1 MPGQGEGPPT
11 CHKHNE
17 LHNDRV
23 VMEEGT
29 CKAKRMDA
37 SGILAI
43 TRHGIMEDSRHSR
56 RNKHARSM
64 YRLRRR
70 HTAPFCVHEG
80 NPLAYRPSSR
90 TGSMSG
96 QPVRPTRPCLYW
108 RPCRLLYALP

>member
-1 MPGQGEGPPT
+1 MQSKKNGRFRHISYYPPW
-11 CHKHNE
+11 NY
-17 LHNDRV
+17 
-23 VMEEGT
+23 G
-29 CKAKRMDA
+29 
-37 SGILAI
+37 GLA
-43 TRHGIMEDSRHSR
+43 RHSR